1 MCTAWVRIPLWCAR
15 TSTRRL
21 PSRTRSPSSSSLQWC
36 VYMAVGFGLYSVN
49 SVHWT
54 LCGKAGNYFSP
65 RDAALFVA
73 FVAIILG
80 VDGKSRS
87 REGRLDGSRLKLTL
101 TANQQ
106 EGGDY
111 FKLTHRKAA
120 ATPLSSCLARVALIK
135 ESLLTEGSPAY
146 FRTLCILSTQKCLV
160 CGLVKL
166 ALAGCSLTVLPGCV
180 WVLLNYVL
188 HTILGSLY
196 NHTKCVA

>member
-1 MCTAWVRIPLWCAR
+1 MCIHGRWLWALLCEQCSLNTLRKSGQLLFTPRRRPLRRFRRHHFGRRREKSVPRREIRWIALEAHAHCQ
-15 TSTRRL
+15 STR
-21 PSRTRSPSSSSLQWC
+21 
-36 VYMAVGFGLYSVN
+36 
-49 SVHWT
+49 
-54 LCGKAGNYFSP
+54 
-65 RDAALFVA
+65 
-73 FVAIILG
+73 
-80 VDGKSRS
+80 
-87 REGRLDGSRLKLTL
+87 GR
-101 TANQQ
+101 
-106 EGGDY
+106 DY